1 MRQPGEEAGPESKK
15 LKENLADMKSTL
27 KYALIAVLGAAI
39 VVPALAQDQFPDVPE
54 NHWAYEAL
62 ENLKK
67 EGCLVGYPD
76 GLYRGG
82 RPASRYEMAVAL
94 YACYKHM
101 KTMVDGMNDQIKAL
115 TEKIDGWGDVPGDI
129 KALRDQLAALQSTV
143 DGMKAWGDDI
153 AALKKMAE
161 TFEKELAAL
170 GVDVEALKKDL
181 SDLEK
186 RVTALEKKK
195 PAVDIHGDL
204 NILALGGNGDDR
216 NLGITPGGTITGA
229 GSDGYAGKVVGIN
242 RDFAVIHEAKL
253 KFMGTNEEG
262 PKWWATLIVGN
273 TLSTLGG
280 LSHHKFNE
288 GIDEGPTDVTL
299 GPTGVS
305 FDTSIG
311 GLGFS
316 VEAGRIGYQTS
327 NKYMFARTAYND
339 WFKDDLYDNGNWYFD
354 GGLVTFKFGQ
364 AGVKV
369 WAGRN
374 SARNTTTGVDFGSL
388 RVGPLRIDQSLGVEL
403 GFPLGDVGAIN
414 LAYLWLDTNS
424 PSSILIGGKVAN
436 RANVYGGD
444 INLHFG
450 NFMVDGG
457 YSKNT
462 YTYNTSK
469 VLDEKNSAA
478 YANLGYTGSNW
489 GMKVGF
495 SRVEVNYDAP
505 GDWGRLGLLFNPR
518 NLEGANGSI
527 WFQATPDFKLTL
539 SGGSYQGILEGTKD
553 DKVTMITGRLDYR
566 LTSNWNLMAQIENTT
581 FDRNVG
587 SDPRQRWY
595 TFGVGY
601 NLGSNA
607 KVDIRYQASD
617 LINTKNFNSALNNTY
632 RGGLLST
639 QITIKF

>member
-1 MRQPGEEAGPESKK
+1 
-15 LKENLADMKSTL
+15 MKSTL
-27 KYALIAVLGAAI
+27 KYALIAVLGAAFA
-39 VVPALAQDQFPDVPE
+39 VPALAQDQFPDVPE

-62 ENLKK
+62 EKLKA

-101 KTMVDGMNDQIKAL
+101 KSVIDGMNDQIKAL
-115 TEKIDGWGDVPGDI
+115 TEKIDSWGDVAGDI

-170 GVDVEALKKDL
+170 GVDVEALKRDL
-181 SDLEK
+181 ADLEK
-186 RVTALEKKK
+186 RVTALEKRK
-195 PAVDIHGDL
+195 PAVDIHGDF
-204 NILALGGNGDDR
+204 NILAVGGNGDD
-216 NLGITPGGTITGA
+216 NNFGITPGGIVTGV
-229 GSDGYAGKVVGIN
+229 GTGGYAGDVVGLN
-242 RDFAVIHEAKL
+242 RDFAVTHEAKL

-262 PKWWATLIVGN
+262 PKWWATVMIGN
-273 TLSTLGG
+273 HFSTVGG
-280 LSHHKFNE
+280 LHNRLYNQS
-288 GIDEGPTDVTL
+288 IDEGPDEFVL

-305 FDTSIG
+305 FDTSVG

-327 NKYMFARTAYND
+327 NPYMFRRTHYNRD
-339 WFKDDLYDNGNWYFD
+339 FYQDTLYDDGNWYFD
-354 GGLVTFKFGQ
+354 GGLVAFKFGQ
-364 AGVKV
+364 AGLKV
-369 WAGRN
+369 WAGRTSDRRGTN
-374 SARNTTTGVDFGSL
+374 GTDISDIE
-388 RVGPLRIDQSLGVEL
+388 VGPLDIDQALGVEL
-403 GFPLGDVGAIN
+403 GFPLGDVGSLN
-414 LAYLWLDTNS
+414 LAYLWLDTNT
-424 PSSILIGGKVAN
+424 PRVILIGGRVAN

-444 INLHFG
+444 INLKF
-450 NFMVDGG
+450 NNLTVAGG

-462 YTYNTSK
+462 YTYNTRK
-469 VLDEKNSAA
+469 VLDERNSAA
-478 YANLGYTGSNW
+478 FANLGYAGTNW
-489 GMKVGF
+489 GLNVGF

-518 NLEGANGSI
+518 NLEGVNGGI
-527 WFQATPDFKLTL
+527 WFQATPDFKISL

-553 DKVTMITGRLDYR
+553 DKVTTLMGRIDYR
-566 LTSNWNLMAQIENTT
+566 LNPNWNLMAAVENTT

-595 TFGVGY
+595 RFGLGY
-601 NLGSNA
+601 NMGNNA
-607 KVDIRYQASD
+607 MIRIQYEASD
-617 LINTKNFNSALNNTY
+617 LINTRNFDPSLNNTY